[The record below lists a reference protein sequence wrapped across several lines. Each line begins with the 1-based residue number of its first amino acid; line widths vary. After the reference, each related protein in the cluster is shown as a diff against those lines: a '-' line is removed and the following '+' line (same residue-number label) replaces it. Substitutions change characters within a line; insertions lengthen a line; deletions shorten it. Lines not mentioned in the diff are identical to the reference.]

1 MAGSSSSSVT
11 TFSSSAGEPTS
22 SAGGS
27 SSSETASSSSAAVTS
42 SSVDSSSSA
51 VVQSSSV
58 DGSSSVLDVSS
69 SSLASSSSVGGS
81 SSSSSS
87 SGAVNV
93 MPQLVRLISNT
104 FLLGGGESGEIEPLG
119 VTVDPSHSILFMS
132 FSPAPNTPDCATIT
146 GRLDA
151 SNATFAR
158 WQACDGQG
166 ETNVGYTVAEFNAG
180 VTVQRGTAIFSEL
193 NDPATRTIVLNP
205 PVDVSQ
211 SFILLSSAQ
220 DGSGFSANDLPAAH
234 FNMNGTFTLDIAHAE
249 DAWVD
254 WQVVTINGARVFHQ
268 QASMDATTATAVG
281 ATVAVDPTRAW
292 LVYHVT
298 GAAQGAPL
306 ARHLVAGALG
316 LGTGGV
322 VVPQFTR
329 ELSGAGLTIYASVVE
344 LPVPFSTEHGTL
356 RLTSATQQIDHQTH
370 PTDRTVAVG
379 GGMLRGGSS
388 PGDLNNTARAAWV
401 RLEPRT
407 PVRVEVKRESG
418 TPEMTLPWTLL
429 RF

>member
-1 MAGSSSSSVT
+1 M
-11 TFSSSAGEPTS
+11 
-22 SAGGS
+22 
-27 SSSETASSSSAAVTS
+27 
-42 SSVDSSSSA
+42 
-51 VVQSSSV
+51 
-58 DGSSSVLDVSS
+58 
-69 SSLASSSSVGGS
+69 
-81 SSSSSS
+81 
-87 SGAVNV
+87 
-93 MPQLVRLISNT
+93 RLISNS
-104 FLLGGGESGEIEPLG
+104 FLLSGGESGEIESLG
-119 VTVDPSHSILFMS
+119 VTVDPNHSILFMS
-132 FSPAPNTPDCATIT
+132 YSPAPDLPDCATIT

-193 NDPATRTIVLNP
+193 NDPPTRTIALNP

-220 DGSGFSANDLPAAH
+220 DGSGFSANDLPSAH
-234 FNMNGTFTLDIAHAE
+234 FNVNGSLTLDIANAE

-254 WQVVTINGARVFHQ
+254 WQVVTIHGARVFHQ
-268 QASMDATTATAVG
+268 QASMGATATAATGSAVG
-281 ATVAVDPTRAW
+281 VDPTRAW

-298 GAAQGAPL
+298 GAGQGAPL
-306 ARHLVAGALG
+306 ARHLVAGTLG
-316 LGTGGV
+316 VGTGGTV
-322 VVPQFTR
+322 LPQFTR
-329 ELSGAGLTIYASVVE
+329 EATGAGLIVYASVVE
-344 LPVPFSTEHGTL
+344 LPAPFSTEHGTL
-356 RLTSATQQIDHQTH
+356 RLTSSTEQIDHQTH

-407 PVRVEVKRESG
+407 PVRVDVKRESG
-418 TPEMTLPWTLL
+418 ATEMTLPWTLL